1 MVQKRLILGNTF
13 FVRTYIFSYVTP
25 TKCNPILNQVG
36 ALGNPEFV
44 FSEDGLGGVL
54 FIKAVDIDGVK
65 TFENL
70 ELELDFTTSTFT
82 LKKFVDA
89 DTTIPEQPI
98 DTVTKDGITF
108 GVRGCVAESRTV
120 TCHLLLTSNE
130 FDRLI
135 TFCGNRDCCCYS
147 QQSPAFDNFGN
158 QYFPTTVAIANVEAK
173 SNHLNHKLV
182 ADVTTEA
189 TIRFNNLSTR
199 GTSFSLLYLGFG
211 VNNESLKIQFRD
223 ISF

>member
-1 MVQKRLILGNTF
+1 MSKLYGLFAICFCFGVL
-13 FVRTYIFSYVTP
+13 SP
-25 TKCNPILNQVG
+25 QVG

-44 FSEDGLGGVL
+44 FSEDGSGGVL

-70 ELELDFTTSTFT
+70 ELELDFTTSTFA
-82 LKKFVDA
+82 LKKIVDA
-89 DTTIPEQPI
+89 DTSIPVNSV
-98 DTVTKDGITF
+98 DTVTKEGITV
-108 GVRGCVAESRTV
+108 GLRGCVAESRTV

-130 FDRLI
+130 FDRFI
-135 TFCGNRDCCCYS
+135 TFCGNRQFFCHS

-158 QYFPTTVAIANVEAK
+158 QYFPTTVAIANIEAT
-173 SNHLNHKLV
+173 STHLEDQKLV

-189 TIRFNNLSTR
+189 TIRFDNLSTR
-199 GTSFSLLYLGFG
+199 ATSFSLLELGFS